1 MYQIAISGAA
11 RGDSVEEGKLLAQA
25 MGEAI
30 AQSGNALMSG
40 ATIGLP
46 NYTAEAYK
54 KAGGTMSV
62 GFSPASSKI
71 EHVMKYRLP
80 TTAYDS
86 IIYTGLH
93 YIGRD
98 TLLITS
104 SDAVISIGGRMGTL
118 HEFTIAVESGTP
130 IGFLQGAGGISDEVQ
145 TLISLAHPL
154 RDGMEVLFS
163 DDPKELIQDLVRLLD
178 KEHSKYKDLYI

>member
-11 RGDSVEEGKLLAQA
+11 RGDSVEAGKLLAQA

-30 AQSGNALMSG
+30 ARSGQALMSG
-40 ATIGLP
+40 ATVGLP

-54 KAGGTMSV
+54 AAGGKMSV
-62 GFSPASSKI
+62 GMSPASSKV
-71 EHVMKYRLP
+71 EHIMKYRLP
-80 TTAYDS
+80 TKAYDT
-86 IIYTGLH
+86 IIYSGLH

-98 TLLITS
+98 SLLITS

-118 HEFTIAVESGTP
+118 HEFTIAVESSTP
-130 IGFLQGAGGISDEVQ
+130 IGFLQGAGGISTEVQ

-154 RDGMEVLFS
+154 REGTDVLFS
-163 DDPKELIQDLVRLLD
+163 DDPVELINSIVELLD
-178 KEHSKYKDLYI
+178 REHGKYKKLYY